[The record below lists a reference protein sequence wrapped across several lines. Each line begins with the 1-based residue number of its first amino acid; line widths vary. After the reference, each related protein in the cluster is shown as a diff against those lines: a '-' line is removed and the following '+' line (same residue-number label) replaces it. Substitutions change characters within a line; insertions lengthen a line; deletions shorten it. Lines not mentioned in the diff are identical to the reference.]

1 MSHFAKVSKDVV
13 SVKLICNYTV
23 FYSYILLNNE
33 IKQSELKLT
42 HTPSFIRTSIFRVE
56 PGPFLFSDQ
65 FAAWKCSY
73 EIYYSLHIFNEF
85 YKYNINVLL
94 VSLA

>member
-42 HTPSFIRTSIFRVE
+42 HTRSFIRTSIFRVE

-65 FAAWKCSY
+65 FQPG
-73 EIYYSLHIFNEF
+73 
-85 YKYNINVLL
+85 NVLTKYIIVCTFL
-94 VSLA
+94 MNFTSTI

>member
-1 MSHFAKVSKDVV
+1 MRHFAKVSKDVV

-33 IKQSELKLT
+33 INQSELKLT

-56 PGPFLFSDQ
+56 PRTFCEESLGNIKFRAFPKSVGPRIL
-65 FAAWKCSY
+65 
-73 EIYYSLHIFNEF
+73 SLGSVDYFGTSEH
-85 YKYNINVLL
+85 
-94 VSLA
+94 